1 MCNGVMGNQTLVRP
15 YDGMLLSSKMEQI
28 TRAWGNIDDSQ
39 LHYAMWK
46 KPNKK
51 YSAWFHLYDILE
63 KAEM

>member
-51 YSAWFHLYDILE
+51 I
-63 KAEM
+63 